1 MSCAM
6 KVGIYAVGRMKAGPE
21 KELAARYLERFSKAG
36 PALGLE
42 FAGIHEI
49 SESRAQSVDERRR
62 DEAERLLA
70 ALPTAAA
77 IIALDERGK
86 NIGSEALASRLAD
99 IRDGTSKAAALL
111 IGGPDGLDASIRSRA
126 ELVLSFGALTWP
138 HQLVRI
144 MLAEQLYRAATILSG
159 HPYHRA

>member
-1 MSCAM
+1 M
-6 KVGIYAVGRMKAGPE
+6 KIGICAVGRMKAGPE
-21 KELAARYLERFSKAG
+21 KDLAGRYLDRFAKAAR
-36 PALGLE
+36 PLGLE

-49 SESRAQSVDERRR
+49 VESRSRTADERRR
-62 DEAERLLA
+62 DEAERLRGA
-70 ALPTAAA
+70 FPEGGAV
-77 IIALDERGK
+77 IALDERGSA
-86 NIGSEALASRLAD
+86 IGSEDFAARLAAL
-99 IRDGTSKAAALL
+99 RDGGHRALTVV
-111 IGGPDGLDASIRSRA
+111 IGGPDGLDPSIRGQA